1 MGGGCICDNYLN
13 TCSLNSPDYPNDI
26 ISLEKGKNPIQNG
39 SYNKISNKASNSL
52 YNILDKNKDSTT
64 INKRYS
70 DFHNY
75 EKKHLEQNSNLKNI
89 TNKISNI
96 EGPNTSV
103 NDASFLHLKNY
114 NNNFNNN
121 EEITK
126 KLSSNNYSSNFNESN
141 IYPANSKPKGNEIIE
156 EENNSKNNFDS
167 NHHKH
172 QVVMNKI
179 KKKEENNFRKSDTNI
194 NCNLGENNFIFINI
208 SRGSSF
214 MNNNAIEK
222 FEATTPKM
230 MLEKE
235 NIEEVAKGN
244 KNMFSHFCKNR
255 MDDKSLNH
263 HNYNNQFIPS
273 AFIPIFDMNKY
284 SEEMLNVINSIR
296 ANPEFLI
303 KHIDYLKDNNISKT
317 DEGIILIS
325 HEVDEKIKLMD
336 NYIEIFDKTKE
347 MLRKIINSSK
357 DLPKLEKMVYKDD
370 LEIILDEPQ
379 YNEDDYDV
387 ECEEEEEEEEEKEE
401 EKDIIDIKKVSTK
414 LNSIYDNDD
423 ICISDD
429 EKDNDNV
436 NANNN
441 DKDQNNKKIKNIS
454 KEKLN
459 IIDFDNEDEDEEE
472 IWENK
477 RIRPHSSRNNFNNLS
492 NSSYK
497 IMDNNDNDN
506 DNDNQ
511 NYKYNNRDNK
521 YKIVINKYVN
531 NYENINNNK
540 IKKYKKKP
548 KTKKKR
554 NINNYLDLNDD
565 KIANLILQK
574 RKEIKKKYPKNVFK
588 MSVIKD
594 IKISI
599 LIQIIMEEFYNENNN
614 NLNLL
619 KDIIFS
625 PKFKNFAV
633 SWTNE
638 INRNFISISCF
649 A

>member
-1 MGGGCICDNYLN
+1 MGGACVCDNYLN
-13 TCSLNSPDYPNDI
+13 TCSLNSPNNPNDI
-26 ISLEKGKNPIQNG
+26 ISLEKGKNIIQN
-39 SYNKISNKASNSL
+39 SYNKISNKTSNIL
-52 YNILDKNKDSTT
+52 YNILDKNKNSTS

-75 EKKHLEQNSNLKNI
+75 EKKQLEKNSNLKNI

-96 EGPNTSV
+96 EGRNTSV

-121 EEITK
+121 EENTK
-126 KLSSNNYSSNFNESN
+126 KLSSNNNSSNFNESN
-141 IYPANSKPKGNEIIE
+141 IFQVISKQKGNEIIDE

-172 QVVMNKI
+172 QVVMSKI
-179 KKKEENNFRKSDTNI
+179 KKKEDNFRKSDTNI
-194 NCNLGENNFIFINI
+194 NCGEHNFIFINI
-208 SRGSSF
+208 SRGSSYI
-214 MNNNAIEK
+214 NNNVLEK

-263 HNYNNQFIPS
+263 HNYNNQFIPT
-273 AFIPIFDMNKY
+273 AFMPIFDMNKY

-296 ANPEFLI
+296 INPEFLI

-317 DEGIILIS
+317 DEGIFLIS

-336 NYIEIFDKTKE
+336 NYLEIFDKTKE
-347 MLRKIINSSK
+347 MLRKQINSSK
-357 DLPKLEKMVYKDD
+357 ELSKLEKMVYNDD
-370 LEIILDEPQ
+370 LEIILDESQ
-379 YNEDDYDV
+379 YKEDDYDI
-387 ECEEEEEEEEEKEE
+387 ECEEEEEEEEKEE
-401 EKDIIDIKKVSTK
+401 EKEKNIIDIKKVSTR
-414 LNSIYDNDD
+414 LNSIYDND
-423 ICISDD
+423 ICTLDD
-429 EKDNDNV
+429 ENDNDND
-436 NANNN
+436 N
-441 DKDQNNKKIKNIS
+441 DKDQSNRKIKKTSNENS
-454 KEKLN
+454 N
-459 IIDFDNEDEDEEE
+459 IIDFDNEDEDD
-472 IWENK
+472 IGENNI
-477 RIRPHSSRNNFNNLS
+477 IRLYSIRNNISNNS
-492 NSSYK
+492 NSTYK
-497 IMDNNDNDN
+497 IMDDNDY
-506 DNDNQ
+506 DNENFQ
-511 NYKYNNRDNK
+511 YNNRKNKYNN
-521 YKIVINKYVN
+521 IINNNVN
-531 NYENINNNK
+531 NNENINNNK

-548 KTKKKR
+548 KIKKKR

-574 RKEIKKKYPKNVFK
+574 RKDITKIYPKNIFK
-588 MSVIKD
+588 LSVIKD

-614 NLNLL
+614 KLNLL

-625 PKFKNFAV
+625 STFKNFAV